1 MKEMS
6 CFCLTFSSLLEQM
19 VKAYKYVT
27 GIFSVTHSSEPQVS
41 EGDKKLTKMDVSV
54 LEEQYDHIKQKQ
66 KLQPHIIV
74 YKTGG
79 HESVLPESIVNPV
92 LINKK
97 VKRSKSY
104 RGDVPVRK
112 VTLETING
120 GNSEDDLL
128 WRIHLGTHRLGQ
140 APEQGDSSDPSQC
153 NSPPWS
159 FDNQRLISQ
168 GNGTPQTKEMA
179 GAGGHESVLPESI
192 VNPVLIN
199 KKVKRSKSYRGDV
212 PVRKVTLETIN
223 GGNSE
228 DDLLWRIHLGTHRLG
243 QAPEQ
248 GDSSDPSQCNSPP
261 WSFDNQRLISQGN
274 GTPQTKEMAGAGEL
288 SELRQLGSSSVLNS
302 LSKENGC
309 NISSSCQ
316 KPPLKSDTAA
326 FWAYQQISATKCM
339 SACNKVNFYPFPNRK
354 GPRISEAARRLGLY
368 VSQ

>member
-6 CFCLTFSSLLEQM
+6 CFCMTFSSLLEQM

-41 EGDKKLTKMDVSV
+41 DGDKKLTKMDVSV

-79 HESVLPESIVNPV
+79 HESILPESMVNPV

-112 VTLETING
+112 VTLEATNSG
-120 GNSEDDLL
+120 DSEDNLL
-128 WRIHLGTHRLGQ
+128 WRVHLGTHRLGQ
-140 APEQGDSSDPSQC
+140 GPGQGDSWDLSHC
-153 NSPPWS
+153 NKAPWS
-159 FDNQRLISQ
+159 FDNQRLISK
-168 GNGTPQTKEMA
+168 GNDTLKTKEYE
-179 GAGGHESVLPESI
+179 GAS
-192 VNPVLIN
+192 
-199 KKVKRSKSYRGDV
+199 
-212 PVRKVTLETIN
+212 
-223 GGNSE
+223 
-228 DDLLWRIHLGTHRLG
+228 
-243 QAPEQ
+243 
-248 GDSSDPSQCNSPP
+248 
-261 WSFDNQRLISQGN
+261 
-274 GTPQTKEMAGAGEL
+274 EL

-302 LSKENGC
+302 PREENGC

-316 KPPLKSDTAA
+316 KPPLKSATAA
-326 FWAYQQISATKCM
+326 LWAHQQISATKCM
-339 SACNKVNFYPFPNRK
+339 PACNKMNFYPFPNRK

>member
-79 HESVLPESIVNPV
+79 HESVLPESMVNPV

-97 VKRSKSY
+97 VKRSKSC

-120 GNSEDDLL
+120 GNSEDNLL
-128 WRIHLGTHRLGQ
+128 WHIHLGTHRLGQ
-140 APEQGDSSDPSQC
+140 APAQGDSCDLSQC
-153 NSPPWS
+153 NSSPWS
-159 FDNQRLISQ
+159 FDNKRLISK
-168 GNGTPQTKEMA
+168 GNGTPQTE
-179 GAGGHESVLPESI
+179 ES
-192 VNPVLIN
+192 
-199 KKVKRSKSYRGDV
+199 
-212 PVRKVTLETIN
+212 
-223 GGNSE
+223 
-228 DDLLWRIHLGTHRLG
+228 
-243 QAPEQ
+243 
-248 GDSSDPSQCNSPP
+248 
-261 WSFDNQRLISQGN
+261 
-274 GTPQTKEMAGAGEL
+274 AGAGEL
-288 SELRQLGSSSVLNS
+288 SELRQLGSSSLLNS

-316 KPPLKSDTAA
+316 KPPLKSATAA
-326 FWAYQQISATKCM
+326 LWAHQQISATKCM
-339 SACNKVNFYPFPNRK
+339 PACNKLNFYPFPNRK

>member
-41 EGDKKLTKMDVSV
+41 DGDKKLTRMDVSM

-66 KLQPHIIV
+66 KLQPHIIL

-79 HESVLPESIVNPV
+79 HDSLLPESMINPV

-97 VKRSKSY
+97 VKRSKSC

-112 VTLETING
+112 VTLETMNG
-120 GNSEDDLL
+120 GDSEDDLL
-128 WRIHLGTHRLGQ
+128 WRVHLGSHRLGQ
-140 APEQGDSSDPSQC
+140 ALGQGDSLDLSHC
-153 NSPPWS
+153 KGTPWS
-159 FDNQRLISQ
+159 FDNQRLISK
-168 GNGTPQTKEMA
+168 GNGTPQTKEPA
-179 GAGGHESVLPESI
+179 GAS
-192 VNPVLIN
+192 
-199 KKVKRSKSYRGDV
+199 
-212 PVRKVTLETIN
+212 
-223 GGNSE
+223 
-228 DDLLWRIHLGTHRLG
+228 
-243 QAPEQ
+243 
-248 GDSSDPSQCNSPP
+248 
-261 WSFDNQRLISQGN
+261 
-274 GTPQTKEMAGAGEL
+274 EL
-288 SELRQLGSSSVLNS
+288 SELGQLGSSSVLNS

-316 KPPLKSDTAA
+316 KPPLKSPTAA
-326 FWAYQQISATKCM
+326 LWAHQQISATKCM
-339 SACNKVNFYPFPNRK
+339 PACNKLNFYPFPNRK